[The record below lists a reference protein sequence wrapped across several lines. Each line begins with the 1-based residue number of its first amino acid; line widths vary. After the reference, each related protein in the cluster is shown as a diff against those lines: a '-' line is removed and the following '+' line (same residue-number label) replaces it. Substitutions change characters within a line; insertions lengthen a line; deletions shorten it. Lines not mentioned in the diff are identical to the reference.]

1 MSPPNG
7 GRAREVRTAFAA
19 AHVVMRPSYAEVDHA
34 PDRPGRPDEIAPHI
48 DWDAT
53 LDQRRHLIRHGLG
66 VAEAMDTAQ
75 RNELDW
81 EVAAELIRRTS
92 ELGEGFVAGAS
103 ADHAGTIGSAAEL
116 AEAVAWQAGE
126 IVRAGG
132 VPIVMAQPWLV
143 RAGLGPD
150 AFVAFYADVVDRV
163 DGELLIHWLGPM
175 FLPALEGYFPGDSFD
190 RVMDLDPEKV
200 RGCKISLLDPELE
213 RRVRER
219 IVPREQFVLTGDDHH
234 FADLIVGDDPAIDGW
249 TSLAGRPLALGRF
262 SHALLGVLDGIAAPA
277 RAALDLLADGDV
289 DEARDRLA
297 ALEHVGRVAFEPP
310 TRFYK
315 AGLAFLAWVNGRQ
328 EAFLLPNHLERT
340 RDLDHLRRLFDAAR
354 AAGAIDDA
362 AAAAERLRALEAGGQ
377 GESTTS

>member
-1 MSPPNG
+1 MSPPPSRG
-7 GRAREVRTAFAA
+7 GREARTAFAA
-19 AHVVMRPSYAEVDHA
+19 AHVVMKPSYAEVDHA

-53 LDQRRHLIRHGLG
+53 LDQRRHLIEHGLG

-81 EVAAELIRRTS
+81 AVAAELIRRTAS
-92 ELGEGFVAGAS
+92 LGAGFVAGAS
-103 ADHAGTIGSAAEL
+103 SDHVDAVGSAAEL

-126 IVRAGG
+126 VVRAGG
-132 VPIVMAQPWLV
+132 VPIVLAQPWLV
-143 RAGLGPD
+143 RAGFGPD
-150 AFVAFYADVVDRV
+150 DFVAFYADVVDRV

-175 FLPALEGYFPGDSFD
+175 FLPALAGYFPGDSFD

-200 RGCKISLLDPELE
+200 RGCKISLLDPALE

-219 IVPREQFVLTGDDHH
+219 IVSRGQIVLTGDDHH

-249 TSLAGRPLALGRF
+249 TSLAGRPVALGRF
-262 SHALLGVLDGIAAPA
+262 SHALLGVLDGVAAPA

-289 DEARDRLA
+289 EEARVRLA
-297 ALEHVGRVAFEPP
+297 ALERVGRVAFEPP

-328 EAFLLPNHLERT
+328 DTFLLPNHLERT

-354 AAGAIDDA
+354 AAAAVDDE
-362 AAAAERLRALEAGGQ
+362 AAAAERLRAFAAAGQ